1 MKSLLRVAIST
12 PLVTAAVLGGATGI
26 PSTYGAPSR
35 TIVSVGVGAVGQHS
49 FEFIGKIDQNGG
61 DFTAYGYLTAVRG
74 LQDSLLFTDATTHTE
89 ATARFT
95 FSAPGK
101 LLARSVLGT
110 LFVLSTTGTL
120 TIYASGAGGA
130 TFSNPGSF
138 QHGSVVATFSA
149 HLQSIVNVQAP
160 NQGILTIMG
169 ETAQQTARP
178 FTLGGGTY
186 RMGRTGLQAQMNGV
200 GQGTRLEPT
209 APRASFNFA
218 GAAIVGGDSNG

>member
-1 MKSLLRVAIST
+1 MKNLLRAAISAL
-12 PLVTAAVLGGATGI
+12 LVTAVFLGGATRL
-26 PSTYGAPSR
+26 PPASGAPSR
-35 TIVSVGVGAVGQHS
+35 ATVSIGVGAVGQHS

-74 LQDSLLFTDATTHTE
+74 LPDSLLFTNATAHSE

-120 TIYASGAGGA
+120 TIYVSSGGGA
-130 TFSNPGSF
+130 TFSNPSSF
-138 QHGSVVATFSA
+138 QHGSVIATLSA
-149 HLQSIVNVQAP
+149 QLQSIVNVQAP
-160 NQGILTIMG
+160 NQGILTVMG
-169 ETAQQTARP
+169 DTAQQTVHP

-186 RMGRTGLQAQMNGV
+186 RMGRIGLQAQMAGV
-200 GQGTRLEPT
+200 GQGTRLDPT

-218 GAAIVGGDSNG
+218 GAAIVAGDGNG